1 MPTSRSFKDISTTFD
16 KNFVTN
22 DLMVAK
28 DFTAIKNSVRNLIMT
43 TPSERFFNPTI
54 GSRLSEQLFEPVDI
68 ITVNNIK
75 EEITR
80 TINNFEPRVALNNV
94 IVNITYEEDGYDVL
108 IDYSVVGLPEK
119 TDTIELF
126 LERTRA

>member
-28 DFTAIKNSVRNLIMT
+28 DFTAIKNSIRNLIMT

-54 GSRLSEQLFEPVDI
+54 GSKLSDQLFEPIDI

-75 EEITR
+75 EEK
-80 TINNFEPRVALNNV
+80 FS
-94 IVNITYEEDGYDVL
+94 GYL
-108 IDYSVVGLPEK
+108 QDYKSK
-119 TDTIELF
+119 YTQKQQQNTH
-126 LERTRA
+126 R